1 MPFSSFSGWPG
12 SFLDNSGVQVD
23 VVETDKE
30 VKVSAELPG
39 VEEADIDVR
48 VSDGMLV
55 ISGEKKADREVD
67 ENGYILHERSFGRVE
82 RMVPL
87 PDGID
92 SNAAQASFKSGVLTV
107 TIPKTARHRAR
118 KANPRAVPLMGQA
131 DDPPGLG
138 CPDDPPPTEC
148 GAVPMAPHYFSSYH
162 GRSREQGMA
171 IDERVAT
178 RDGAD
183 QGTDFTGI

>member
-1 MPFSSFSGWPG
+1 MRVTDLIPWKSARGSEPAVRGERDAVAALQNDVNRAFADFLRLSNVPSPFSGWPG

-23 VVETDKE
+23 VAETGKE

-39 VEEADIDVR
+39 VDEADIDVR

-82 RMVPL
+82 RIVPL

-92 SNAAQASFKSGVLTV
+92 ANAAQASFKSGVLTV
-107 TIPKTARHRAR
+107 TIPKTAEA
-118 KANPRAVPLMGQA
+118 QS
-131 DDPPGLG
+131 
-138 CPDDPPPTEC
+138 
-148 GAVPMAPHYFSSYH
+148 GAKRIPV
-162 GRSREQGMA
+162 RSN
-171 IDERVAT
+171 
-178 RDGAD
+178 
-183 QGTDFTGI
+183 